1 LEVVIQKQEQNSIT
15 QLDTWSL
22 YLYAM
27 KSPVTRLKYQKRLA
41 KFLECVG
48 LTGITTEE
56 KARAFAE
63 NGSKDV
69 NWAFGNI
76 LKFVQY
82 QLDRVNRK
90 EITAATLRNYVKS
103 IKLFCDMADLQ
114 IPWKK
119 ITRGLPKERRY
130 ASDRAPTIE
139 EIKKIMEYPDRR
151 IKAIVLVMSSSGIR
165 LGSWDYLKWANI
177 IPIKRGE
184 DNVVVAAK
192 IIVYAGEEDEYF
204 SFMTPE
210 AYQALADWMEYRE
223 KCGEI
228 ITKDSWLMRDL
239 WDVSK
244 PYGKGLVTRPK
255 KLASLGVKRLM
266 EKAIWAQVLRKKL
279 ENGKKRHPFQAN
291 HSLRKWFKTRCE
303 ISGMLP
309 INVEMLLSHETGISD
324 SYYRP
329 TENDLLQSYLKTV
342 DMLTINGDKLTLQK
356 QVAELTERSKDN
368 EYIIRGKLQE
378 KDEEMRSMKQQVD
391 TMQSQIKSLMS
402 TFSNIQE
409 QPKLD
414 TIAKTLYSSGLIK
427 AATNNNKQKQQEFR
441 NIEVNEQNST
451 ES

>member
-1 LEVVIQKQEQNSIT
+1 
-15 QLDTWSL
+15 
-22 YLYAM
+22 M
-27 KSPVTRLKYQKRLA
+27 
-41 KFLECVG
+41 
-48 LTGITTEE
+48 
-56 KARAFAE
+56 
-63 NGSKDV
+63 
-69 NWAFGNI
+69 
-76 LKFVQY
+76 
-82 QLDRVNRK
+82 
-90 EITAATLRNYVKS
+90 
-103 IKLFCDMADLQ
+103 
-114 IPWKK
+114 
-119 ITRGLPKERRY
+119 ER
-130 ASDRAPTIE
+130 
-139 EIKKIMEYPDRR
+139 
-151 IKAIVLVMSSSGIR
+151 
-165 LGSWDYLKWANI
+165 
-177 IPIKRGE
+177 
-184 DNVVVAAK
+184 
-192 IIVYAGEEDEYF
+192 
-204 SFMTPE
+204 
-210 AYQALADWMEYRE
+210 
-223 KCGEI
+223 
-228 ITKDSWLMRDL
+228 
-239 WDVSK
+239 
-244 PYGKGLVTRPK
+244 
-255 KLASLGVKRLM
+255 
-266 EKAIWAQVLRKKL
+266 AIWAQGLRKKL

>member
-1 LEVVIQKQEQNSIT
+1 
-15 QLDTWSL
+15 
-22 YLYAM
+22 M
-27 KSPVTRLKYQKRLA
+27 R
-41 KFLECVG
+41 
-48 LTGITTEE
+48 
-56 KARAFAE
+56 
-63 NGSKDV
+63 
-69 NWAFGNI
+69 NI
-76 LKFVQY
+76 LFK
-82 QLDRVNRK
+82 LK
-90 EITAATLRNYVKS
+90 ES
-103 IKLFCDMADLQ
+103 
-114 IPWKK
+114 PWKK

-130 ASDRAPTIE
+130 AADRAPTIE

-184 DNVVVAAK
+184 DNKVVVVAAK

-204 SFMTPE
+204 SFITPE
-210 AYQALADWMEYRE
+210 AYQALADWMKYRE

-266 EKAIWAQVLRKKL
+266 ERAIWTQGLRKKL

-329 TENDLLQSYLKTV
+329 TENELLQSYLKTV

-356 QVAELTERSKDN
+356 QVVELTERSKDN
-368 EYIIRGKLQE
+368 EYVIRGKLQE
-378 KDEEMRSMKQQVD
+378 KDEEMKSMKQQLD
-391 TMQSQIKSLMS
+391 TMQSQIQSLMS
-402 TFSNIQE
+402 TFSNMQE
-409 QPKLD
+409 QPQVD
-414 TIAKTLYSSGLIK
+414 SMAKTLYSSGLIK
-427 AATNNNKQKQQEFR
+427 AAVAGEGEGVAEGNDIGSDSDITSSG
-441 NIEVNEQNST
+441 VV
-451 ES
+451 ESVISSRLIKAAGKAAYHTTRTKSALTREAEKAAAKAKAEGRK